1 MVPLFRGLGYS
12 IVVICCVSELY
23 YAVICGW
30 SFFYLFAG
38 MQSELPWTSCEITEG
53 EDWHT
58 PNCYT
63 RELGES
69 CRMSF
74 NQPVNN
80 CNDDVACTWYNG
92 SCTTMEEYC
101 IGHGFDGGEDYGTNI
116 THIFY
121 DCTIGEN
128 KTSKWCLC
136 FQRDLDNYV
145 IKKLQYI

>member
-38 MQSELPWTSCEITEG
+38 MQSELPWLSCSDG

-63 RELGES
+63 REIGIS
-69 CRMSF
+69 CRKEFADNITSS
-74 NQPVNN
+74 N
-80 CNDDVACTWYNG
+80 CNSVACTWYNAT
-92 SCTTMEEYC
+92 CTDMENYC
-101 IGHGFDGGEDYGTNI
+101 VSHGFDGGQDNGTFHNGTVDAI
-116 THIFY
+116 NY
-121 DCTIGEN
+121 YCTDNGN
-128 KTSKWCLC
+128 YTSK
-136 FQRDLDNYV
+136 
-145 IKKLQYI
+145 

>member
-38 MQSELPWTSCEITEG
+38 MQSTLPWTNCADG

-63 RELGES
+63 RDLAES
-69 CRMSF
+69 CRID
-74 NQPVNN
+74 PNN
-80 CNDDVACTWYNG
+80 ATRTWYNG
-92 SCTTMEEYC
+92 TCTDMNDYC
-101 IGHGFDGGEDYGTNI
+101 KSHDYVNGMDEGTTNETVNYLCI
-116 THIFY
+116 
-121 DCTIGEN
+121 DSNGN
-128 KTSKWCLC
+128 STSK
-136 FQRDLDNYV
+136 
-145 IKKLQYI
+145 